1 MEDGIQCG
9 QMKKNLDVTT
19 EEKDLGVIFDEK
31 YEFSK
36 HIKVMVNRAN
46 RMLGMIRRR
55 FTFLDQ
61 DVFELL
67 YPVLVRPHLEYCVQ
81 VWSPHKQMDINLNE
95 KVQMRA
101 MRMVPVMK
109 DLSYEEKI
117 VKFGLT
123 SWWRGGSEV
132 I

>member
-9 QMKKNLDVTT
+9 QMQKNLAVTT

-123 SWWRGGSEV
+123 SLWRGGSEV